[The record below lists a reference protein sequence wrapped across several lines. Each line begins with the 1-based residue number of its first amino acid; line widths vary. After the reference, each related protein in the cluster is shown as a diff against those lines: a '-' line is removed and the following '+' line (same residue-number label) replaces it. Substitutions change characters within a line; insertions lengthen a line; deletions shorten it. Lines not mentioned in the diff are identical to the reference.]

1 MNKILKVMLGLL
13 MAISLVACSDIST
26 YPIDKTHDQIQE
38 TEDTPLFEVPKSF
51 KVIAFDEAS
60 SHYND
65 PKTVMVYSFD
75 DCPHCAVVIP
85 LLDEIYNNINDPD
98 ISMLYVDV
106 TRSERED
113 GNKVYDDTIQ
123 YFKDYLGDEGK
134 MYVPFTVFLN
144 NGDIIATHIGDQG
157 IDNMD
162 IKDTLVSYFDLLI
175 NV

>member
-1 MNKILKVMLGLL
+1 MSKLLKLFLGLL
-13 MAISLVACSDIST
+13 MIVSLAACSDIST
-26 YPIDKTHDQIQE
+26 YPLDKNHDQIKE
-38 TEDTPLFEVPKSF
+38 TEDTPLFEIPKNF
-51 KVIAFDEAS
+51 KVISFDEAS

-65 PKTVMVYSFD
+65 KKTVMVYSFI

-85 LLDEIYNNINDPD
+85 LLNDIYESVNDRDIN
-98 ISMLYVDV
+98 MLYVDV

-123 YFKDYLGDEGK
+123 YFKDYLGEEGK

-162 IKDTLVSYFDLLI
+162 IKDTIRSYFDVLI
-175 NV
+175 NI

>member
-1 MNKILKVMLGLL
+1 MNKILKVLLSLL

-26 YPIDKTHDQIQE
+26 YPLDKTNDQIQE

-51 KVIAFDEAS
+51 KVISFDEAS

-85 LLDEIYNNINDPD
+85 LLDEIYKSINDPD

-106 TRSERED
+106 TRSERAD
-113 GNKVYDDTIQ
+113 GK
-123 YFKDYLGDEGK
+123 
-134 MYVPFTVFLN
+134 
-144 NGDIIATHIGDQG
+144 
-157 IDNMD
+157 
-162 IKDTLVSYFDLLI
+162 
-175 NV
+175 